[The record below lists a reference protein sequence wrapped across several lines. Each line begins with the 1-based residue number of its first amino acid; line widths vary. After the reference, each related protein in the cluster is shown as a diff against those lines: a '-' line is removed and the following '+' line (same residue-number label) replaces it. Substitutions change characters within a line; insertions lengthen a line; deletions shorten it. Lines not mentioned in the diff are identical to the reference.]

1 MACAVSNTAGR
12 LLAQGLV
19 ASILFYTVAA
29 PFPGLYVLLRYD
41 SISLAWFASAVFW
54 LLCVYLT
61 MVRLNDPLRS
71 SASCFETWQM
81 RRFQQ
86 PRLPCQWRQYA
97 WCHI

>member
-1 MACAVSNTAGR
+1 MLR
-12 LLAQGLV
+12 LTVLDCFLPQGLV

-61 MVRLNDPLRS
+61 MVSWLQKPPLKCI
-71 SASCFETWQM
+71 ASCADLASTV
-81 RRFQQ
+81 
-86 PRLPCQWRQYA
+86 L
-97 WCHI
+97 